1 MKAARARSRAPG
13 CEAKVF
19 AAVDLGSNSF
29 HLVVARLR
37 RGELEIIDRLQEM
50 VRIASGLDAGQ
61 RLTTVT
67 MERALACLSRFG
79 QRLRGV
85 CTDSV
90 RAVGTSTLR
99 RARNRGEFLA
109 SAERA
114 LGARI
119 EIVSGREEARLIHL
133 GVVHGLPENGPH
145 LVVDIGGGS
154 TELIAGEGHEP
165 RRMESLHMG
174 CVSMS
179 QRHFS
184 DGRITARRMEEA
196 VTAARLELEPVESQ
210 FHIKGRSV
218 HGSSGTIRAIGAVV
232 HEAGWADRAITP
244 TALARLRAALLAAK
258 SVRRLGLAG
267 LDKERAPV
275 FTGGV
280 AILSAVFDSLGIE
293 ELRVSESA
301 MREGLLYD
309 LVGRVRHTDIRGR
322 SVIALCTRFAVDGAQ
337 ALRVEHTAR
346 TIFDQVAADWGL
358 SEADAALLGWAARL
372 HEAGLAISHSQ
383 YHKHGDYL
391 VRNADLLGFST
402 SEQQRLAVL
411 VRAHRRKFPGEVF
424 AVFPPG
430 DARSARRL
438 AVILRVAVLL
448 HRSRTGAALP
458 AIEVAPSEQGLSLS
472 FAKGWLGAHPLTAA
486 DLAQE
491 RDYLSRAGVRLAFGP
506 LGGDRRPQ

>member
-1 MKAARARSRAPG
+1 MKSDARSRAPG

-61 RLTTVT
+61 RLTAAT

-85 CTDSV
+85 CTQSV

-174 CVSMS
+174 CVGMS

-184 DGRITARRMEEA
+184 DGRITARRMEAA

-210 FHIKGRSV
+210 FHVKGRSV
-218 HGSSGTIRAIGAVV
+218 YGSSGTVRAIGAVV
-232 HEAGWADRAITP
+232 HEAGWADGTITHA
-244 TALARLRAALLAAK
+244 ALARLRAEVLAAK

-267 LDKERAPV
+267 LDRERAPV
-275 FTGGV
+275 FPGGV

-293 ELRVSESA
+293 EMRVSESVSCSA
-301 MREGLLYD
+301 PGPPSRNTILITASASPNTPC
-309 LVGRVRHTDIRGR
+309 LV
-322 SVIALCTRFAVDGAQ
+322 
-337 ALRVEHTAR
+337 
-346 TIFDQVAADWGL
+346 L
-358 SEADAALLGWAARL
+358 S
-372 HEAGLAISHSQ
+372 
-383 YHKHGDYL
+383 
-391 VRNADLLGFST
+391 
-402 SEQQRLAVL
+402 
-411 VRAHRRKFPGEVF
+411 
-424 AVFPPG
+424 
-430 DARSARRL
+430 
-438 AVILRVAVLL
+438 
-448 HRSRTGAALP
+448 
-458 AIEVAPSEQGLSLS
+458 IE
-472 FAKGWLGAHPLTAA
+472 
-486 DLAQE
+486 
-491 RDYLSRAGVRLAFGP
+491 
-506 LGGDRRPQ
+506 